1 MTPRSD
7 CPRRACVK
15 NFHAKD
21 AKSCPI
27 GQDLKMFDP
36 TATPTGTYRA
46 GKKRDKVLAQVLQ
59 AAQQEFALKGYN
71 GASMQAIADR
81 AGLPK
86 SNVQYYFKRKA
97 NLYVSVLNSIVELW
111 NTSLSDINESDDPA
125 QALERFVREKTRLAF
140 AHPQASRLFAMEIV
154 SGAPHLEDYIATSM
168 RRWVRERA
176 RVIQLWIDSG
186 KMEQVD
192 PVQFIFLVWSS
203 TQHYADF
210 EAQTLLLLNRKRY
223 SPAMIE
229 EVGEFLATTLLRGV
243 GLEPA
248 SQPGQPMMKLST
260 GN

>member
-125 QALERFVREKTRLAF
+125 QALERFVR
-140 AHPQASRLFAMEIV
+140 
-154 SGAPHLEDYIATSM
+154 
-168 RRWVRERA
+168 
-176 RVIQLWIDSG
+176 
-186 KMEQVD
+186 
-192 PVQFIFLVWSS
+192 
-203 TQHYADF
+203 
-210 EAQTLLLLNRKRY
+210 
-223 SPAMIE
+223 
-229 EVGEFLATTLLRGV
+229 
-243 GLEPA
+243 
-248 SQPGQPMMKLST
+248 
-260 GN
+260 